1 MKDLSNW
8 IACNNIIYSAR
19 TLVLSINL
27 VVPTLGTAQMKIPAQ
42 ARASSK
48 LRAKF
53 IIELSSVNHEIRL
66 TGIVE
71 LAMCLASDVPIIIT
85 LQFCTH
91 LLFKVS
97 PELYERWNFTWTW
110 TQKKSGNL
118 QTGSI
123 SYHKEMECSFVKA
136 ILAEHF

>member
-48 LRAKF
+48 LRAK
-53 IIELSSVNHEIRL
+53 SSLN
-66 TGIVE
+66 
-71 LAMCLASDVPIIIT
+71 
-85 LQFCTH
+85 
-91 LLFKVS
+91 
-97 PELYERWNFTWTW
+97 
-110 TQKKSGNL
+110 
-118 QTGSI
+118 
-123 SYHKEMECSFVKA
+123 
-136 ILAEHF
+136 